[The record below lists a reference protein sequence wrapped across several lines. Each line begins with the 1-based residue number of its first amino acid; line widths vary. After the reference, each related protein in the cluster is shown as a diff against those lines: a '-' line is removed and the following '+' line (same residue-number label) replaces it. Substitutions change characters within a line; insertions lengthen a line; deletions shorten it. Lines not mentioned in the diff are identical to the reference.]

1 VPREVSSYNKFPVL
15 TRALLEKGYSAEDIK
30 KIYGGNMLRVMRE
43 TAKRAEELK
52 SEPAIETA
60 YKP

>member
-1 VPREVSSYNKFPVL
+1 VL
-15 TRALLEKGYSAEDIK
+15 TQALLEKGYSAEDIK
-30 KIYGGNMLRVMRE
+30 KIYGGNMLRVMRAV
-43 TAKRAEELK
+43 AKRAEELK